1 MSYTIVAITNQQN
14 LPLGALDP
22 RGWFTTTAD
31 FTWDFLSGSQG
42 SSALAISRSR
52 QVELNS
58 TLPAKPI
65 ARQDHSSKTPAI
77 TNC

>member
-42 SSALAISRSR
+42 SSAVAFSSSR
-52 QVELNS
+52 QVE
-58 TLPAKPI
+58 
-65 ARQDHSSKTPAI
+65 
-77 TNC
+77 